1 MAAAPGLAVPRANV
15 SASAYAWLSKLI
27 RVTDPGLWDSWWEPV
42 ENLVNGGSSVLN
54 WGPSV
59 LSSESW
65 PHDFW
70 VAQGARYLTGGLFIQ
85 TWRHRRPLDDW
96 PLLGIGAADL
106 APGGMGQATNAGA
119 LDRILASAGA
129 LSYEHDRQ
137 LAPFHSY
144 LAAST
149 APIHLAPGRVEIDPR
164 RLKANVVRAWLDLIL
179 GSSLTGLVLSP
190 IDNPELLGG
199 ETRRRLKVAW
209 PAGGGPL
216 VPQVSLAHAIEA
228 LYATKWDNGQPT
240 LMVTRRGH
248 ALWMRDHWFWL
259 GRPVEAGE
267 LREAIQVTAGLLVSP
282 PLAEALLAVIGDGND
297 SGLAGLCVLR
307 RWVLGLRVM
316 AWLEEAFRHEWH
328 DVRLADVT
336 GFAYAAIAP
345 WWPRPVIA
353 ISHRSAD
360 AKPVLKN
367 LRMWGDA
374 HVAVDAMV
382 IPDWESNT
390 GFVWRLFAATPVV
403 IRVQSASYQASTWC
417 RRETELTQYLLEHSD
432 FLRGRVVA
440 DAAIPQLPALDRV
453 VAQLSSA
460 VQPSQVPPAS
470 AGPGFPL
477 DTAVLDVPS
486 YPSLVI
492 KLLAAVCT
500 LRLMN
505 AMLENANVV
514 NIIARRLAQGE
525 DVPAPAPT
533 NDPGGWKMH
542 QEAFRALA
550 RYGRK
555 DEAPVRLAAGYPELQ
570 RQLDVSD
577 VLQSI
582 PDLRG
587 STQRGID
594 LLAGLEWNREIRR
607 WFTECWNSW
616 FVSVDCR
623 GLKAKRWSADENH
636 SIKRGIVALRT
647 ESQVFIT
654 QNAGQDVERWPVI
667 EGRDSPIL
675 TQHVA
680 GQLRWMVR
688 VIALP
693 TWIAAYLSLPDFE
706 FEPNLVKAVYGA
718 LAGEF
723 RRYKGLTAPVE
734 YADIFMAEVGPGSP
748 FFATPSRI
756 QRRW

>member
-1 MAAAPGLAVPRANV
+1 M

-27 RVTDPGLWDSWWEPV
+27 RVTNPGLWDSWWQPV
-42 ENLVNGGSSVLN
+42 ENLVNGGPPVLN

-70 VAQGARYLTGGLFIQ
+70 VAQDARYWTGGLLIQ
-85 TWRHRRPLDDW
+85 AWSHRRPLDDW
-96 PLLGIGAADL
+96 PLLGISAAGL
-106 APGGMGQATNAGA
+106 APGGMGQATNASA

-137 LAPFHSY
+137 LAPFDSY

-149 APIHLAPGRVEIDPR
+149 APVHLGAGRVEIDPR
-164 RLKANVVRAWLDLIL
+164 RLKAHVVRAWLDAIL

-190 IDNPELLGG
+190 TDDPKLLGD

-209 PAGGGPL
+209 PSGGGPP
-216 VPQVSLAHAIEA
+216 VPQVSLARAVQA
-228 LYATKWDNGQPT
+228 LYATQWDNGQPT
-240 LMVTRRGH
+240 LMVTRRGQ

-259 GRPVEAGE
+259 GRPLEADE
-267 LREAIQVTAGLLVSP
+267 LREAIQVTAGLLVSS
-282 PLAEALLAVIGDGND
+282 PLAEALLAVIGDGSD

-316 AWLEEAFRHEWH
+316 AWLEEAIRHEWH
-328 DVRLADVT
+328 DVRLADVV

-345 WWPRPVIA
+345 WWPRPTIA

-390 GFVWRLFAATPVV
+390 GFVWRLFAATPAV
-403 IRVQSASYQASTWC
+403 IRVRSASYQASTWC
-417 RRETELTQYLLEHSD
+417 RREAELSQYLLEHSD
-432 FLRGRVVA
+432 FFRGRIVA
-440 DAAIPQLPALDRV
+440 DAAIPELPALDRA

-460 VQPSQVPPAS
+460 AQPSQVSAANAGPDFPPA
-470 AGPGFPL
+470 AL
-477 DTAVLDVPS
+477 VLDVPS

-492 KLLAAVCT
+492 NLLAAVCT
-500 LRLMN
+500 LRLLN
-505 AMLENANVV
+505 GMLENVDVV
-514 NIIARRLAQGE
+514 NIIARLLAQGQGIT
-525 DVPAPAPT
+525 VPAPT

-550 RYGRK
+550 KYGRK
-555 DEAPVRLAAGYPELQ
+555 NEAPVRLAAGYPELQ

-577 VLQSI
+577 ILQSI

-587 STQRGID
+587 GTQRGID
-594 LLAGLEWNREIRR
+594 VLAGLEWNREIRR
-607 WFTECWNSW
+607 WFTERWNSW
-616 FVSVDCR
+616 FVNVDCR
-623 GLKAKRWSADENH
+623 GLNAKRWSADENH

-680 GQLRWMVR
+680 GQLRWMAR
-688 VIALP
+688 AIILP

-706 FEPNLVKAVYGA
+706 FEPDLVKAVYGA

-723 RRYKGLTAPVE
+723 RQYKGLTAPVE
-734 YADIFMAEVGPGSP
+734 YADVFVAEVDPDNP
-748 FFATPSRI
+748 FFATVNRI
-756 QRRW
+756 QKR